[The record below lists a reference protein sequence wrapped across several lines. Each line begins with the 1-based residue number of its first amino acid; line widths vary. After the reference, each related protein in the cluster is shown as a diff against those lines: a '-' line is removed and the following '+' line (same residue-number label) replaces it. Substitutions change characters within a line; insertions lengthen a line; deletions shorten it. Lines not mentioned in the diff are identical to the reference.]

1 MVILLK
7 NKSDLT
13 KIINSYF
20 VEDKE
25 RQVAHIPSF
34 SFKDD
39 ESEKI
44 YIHNNDL
51 YLSDKLAEF
60 LKSEGFEFEEIK
72 H

>member
-1 MVILLK
+1 MVIILK

-25 RQVAHIPSF
+25 RKVAHIPSF
-34 SFKDD
+34 AFKDD

-44 YIHNNDL
+44 YIHNYEL
-51 YLSDKLAEF
+51 HLSEKLAAF
-60 LKSEGFEFEEIK
+60 LKSEGFNFSEVK
-72 H
+72 T

>member
-51 YLSDKLAEF
+51 HLSDKLA
-60 LKSEGFEFEEIK
+60 
-72 H
+72 